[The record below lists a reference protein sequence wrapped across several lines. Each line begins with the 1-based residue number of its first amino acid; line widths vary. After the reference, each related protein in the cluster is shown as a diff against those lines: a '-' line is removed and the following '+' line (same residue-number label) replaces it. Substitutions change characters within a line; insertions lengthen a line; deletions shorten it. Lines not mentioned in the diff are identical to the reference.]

1 MREIKEVHP
10 KPPSPC
16 YCLNMRR
23 ASRAVTQLYDEI
35 LKTSGLTVAQ
45 LALLS
50 NLEVVEQT
58 TINELAK
65 ILRVD
70 RTTLNRNMRPLVDA
84 SFIEINPGTD
94 SRTRQIKLTQA
105 GKAVVATGMALW
117 REAQGT
123 MKEYLG
129 QEELAALKRLLSK
142 LEALVP

>member
-84 SFIEINPGTD
+84 GFIEINPGTD

>member
-105 GKAVVATGMALW
+105 GKDVVAAGMALW